1 MFVLLKLISIP
12 IAKTLK
18 MIYGYE
24 AINLLFRITPSRLTI
39 SVLRHFGAT
48 IGTGVRIQAP
58 FLIHNADQTEPIYS
72 NLLIGNDCYIGRDCL
87 FDLMGKISIGNK
99 VTISHRAVL
108 NTHTHA
114 GKSPLRKK
122 QLKVSKGDIKIL
134 DGVYLGSNVT
144 VLECVTIGSNSIIGA
159 FSLVNKDLPGN
170 IVGFGIPCKVQKEIN
185 HDN

>member
-1 MFVLLKLISIP
+1 MFFNILTIAIARLLKL
-12 IAKTLK
+12 
-18 MIYGYE
+18 IYGYE
-24 AINLLFRITPSRLTI
+24 AINLLLRITPSRFTV

-58 FLIHNADQTEPIYS
+58 FMIHNGDQTEPIYT
-72 NLLIGNDCYIGRDCL
+72 NLTVGNDCYIGRDCL

-108 NTHTHA
+108 NTHTDA
-114 GKSPLRKK
+114 GKSPLRNK

-144 VLECVTIGSNSIIGA
+144 VLESVVIGSQSIIGA
-159 FSLVNKDLPGN
+159 KSLVNRD
-170 IVGFGIPCKVQKEIN
+170 IQDHVIAFGVPCKVQGPIN
-185 HDN
+185 T